1 MAQTNADG
9 SIVLTTKIV
18 TDGIDKTLSMI
29 KKKFSQLKEEKS
41 TINAISEA
49 IKLQKK
55 RIEELNIELAKLTV
69 SGEAYGET
77 FAKEVENLKT
87 EIKEETLVMK
97 ELESAAVTLGKKGS
111 KSFSDIS
118 KSFKS
123 FGKRLAEIVKSA
135 LVFSVIYRV
144 MQSVVKLFNN
154 ILMSDE
160 EFKKDWEEL
169 KAAFYAAAYPIV
181 NLIVPALKY
190 IVQQAR
196 DWAVSIGKVE
206 AALQGITYSE
216 FIDQAEA
223 SKEAADNYAD
233 MEKSSKKTADNVKK
247 QLASFDDIQILSSG
261 NDEED
266 KGNAGFAGLKD
277 KNVSGAKTMLGDIMN
292 AVGGALIAI
301 GLILLVNG
309 QIPWGI
315 GFIIAGA
322 LGITAA
328 TLTDE
333 SVSQKV
339 KDELSNAMLIVG
351 VVAIVLGILL
361 CMASQWGIGI
371 GLVVLGVSS
380 IVAPIALNWDGI
392 KQQLQTSFGG
402 WLALGGVIAI
412 VLGILLCFTPFLPLG
427 IGLIVLGAG
436 ALVAPIVANWDAIK
450 NKVVE
455 IFNAVIDWVK
465 SYGLLVLGILLCLS
479 GGVGFPIGLALIIKW
494 AKDGAANGVPLAETI
509 VDKVKGAWNAVKA
522 FWNRNIAPIFTVQ
535 WWLNLGKNCI
545 NGLIAGFEGGINGII
560 SAFENMIN
568 WIAENLNKLSFD
580 IPDWVPLFGGKTWG
594 LNIPKATLG
603 RVKIPRLAQGAVIPP
618 NREFLAVLGDQKQG
632 TNIETPLSTMV
643 EAFNMALNNRGNDT
657 VKEEHY
663 YLDESEIMRIIYR
676 LAKRGEQAQGDDLLE
691 SW

>member
-41 TINAISEA
+41 TVNAISEA

-118 KSFKS
+118 KSFKG
-123 FGKRLAEIVKSA
+123 FGKRLAGIVKSA
-135 LVFSVIYRV
+135 LVFSVLYRV

-160 EFKKDWEEL
+160 EFKEDWEEL

-206 AALQGITYSE
+206 AALQGISYSE

-247 QLASFDDIQILSSG
+247 QLASFDDIQILSSS

-266 KGNAGFAGLKD
+266 KGSTGFSGLKD

-322 LGITAA
+322 FGITAA

-339 KDELSNAMLIVG
+339 KDELSNAMLVVG

-361 CMASQWGIGI
+361 CMATKWGIGI
-371 GLVVLGVSS
+371 GLVALGASS
-380 IVAPIALNWDGI
+380 IVDPIALNWDGI

-436 ALVAPIVANWDAIK
+436 ALVAPIVANWSAIWDAITGA
-450 NKVVE
+450 
-455 IFNAVIDWVK
+455 FNAIINWVK
-465 SYGLLVLGILLCLS
+465 AYGLLVLGILLCLS

-494 AKDGAANGVPLAETI
+494 AKEGAENGVPLAETI

-522 FWNRNIAPIFTVQ
+522 FWDRNIAPIFTVQ
-535 WWLNLGKNCI
+535 WWLNLGKNSI

-560 SAFENMIN
+560 KAFESMIN
-568 WIAENLNKLSFD
+568 WIVDGLNKLSFD
-580 IPDWVPLFGGKTWG
+580 IPDWLGGGSFGIN
-594 LNIPKATLG
+594 LPRASFG
-603 RVKIPRLAQGAVIPP
+603 RVSIPRLAQGAVIPP

-632 TNIETPLSTMV
+632 TNIETPLATMV
-643 EAFNMALNNRGNDT
+643 EAFNIALNNRGNDT

-663 YLDESEIMRIIYR
+663 YLDESEIMRIIYK
-676 LAKRGEQAQGDDLLE
+676 LAKKGEQAQGDDLLE
-691 SW
+691 GW

>member
-41 TINAISEA
+41 TVNAISEA

-118 KSFKS
+118 KSFKG
-123 FGKRLAEIVKSA
+123 FGKRLAGIVKSA
-135 LVFSVIYRV
+135 LVFSVLYRV

-160 EFKKDWEEL
+160 EFKEDWEEL

-206 AALQGITYSE
+206 AALQGISYSE

-261 NDEED
+261 NDNKESTNYFD
-266 KGNAGFAGLKD
+266 NLKD
-277 KNVSGAKTMLGDIMN
+277 YDTSGAKSMLGDVMSAI
-292 AVGGALIAI
+292 GGALMAL
-301 GLILLVNG
+301 GLILLFHG
-309 QIPWGI
+309 QIAWGI

-322 LGITAA
+322 VGIAAA

-333 SVSQKV
+333 SVSQKA

-351 VVAIVLGILL
+351 VVAIILGILL
-361 CMASQWGIGI
+361 CMATQWGIGI
-371 GLVVLGVSS
+371 GLVALGASS

-494 AKDGAANGVPLAETI
+494 AKDGAENGVPLAETI

-522 FWNRNIAPIFTVQ
+522 FWDRNIAPIFTVQ

-545 NGLIAGFEGGINGII
+545 NGLVAGFEGGINGII
-560 SAFENMIN
+560 KAFESMIN
-568 WIAENLNKLSFD
+568 WIVDGLNKLSFD
-580 IPDWVPLFGGKTWG
+580 IPGWLGGGSFGIN
-594 LNIPKATLG
+594 LPRASLG
-603 RVKIPRLAQGAVIPP
+603 RVSIPRLAQGAVIPP

-632 TNIETPLSTMV
+632 TNIETPLATMV
-643 EAFNMALNNRGNDT
+643 EAFNIALNNRGNDT